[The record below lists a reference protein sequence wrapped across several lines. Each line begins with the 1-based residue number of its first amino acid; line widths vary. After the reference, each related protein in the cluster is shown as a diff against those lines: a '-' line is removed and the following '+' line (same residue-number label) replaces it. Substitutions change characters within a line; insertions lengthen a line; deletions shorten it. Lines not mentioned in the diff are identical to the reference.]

1 MTAYVGDSELFRDQF
16 GTAEMRE
23 VFDDR
28 MTVQKWLDTEAALA
42 WAEADLGIIP
52 QSAAEEI
59 AAIGNAADYDLT
71 VLKAE
76 MDRTSHSIVPLVRA
90 MKAKCSTEAGGY
102 IHWGATTQ
110 DIMDTGLVLQ
120 IKDAW
125 NVIAADLDALEGNLI
140 GLARAHRDTPMA
152 GRTHGQQAQPV
163 TFGYKVAIWI
173 TEVRRHRVRMD
184 QCAERLFMGQFSGAV
199 GSMAAIG
206 PQGPEVQLRM
216 MDILGLSVP
225 PISWHVARDTLAEAA
240 SVMAMVAG
248 TMGKIAQE
256 IFFMSKT
263 ELAELEEPMPAGKV
277 GSSTMPHKRNP
288 AICEGVVAL
297 SRTARGCVPPA
308 FENIVAENERDKIGL
323 QAEREYI
330 ARLHLHTHAT
340 VKKMVVCT
348 GGLTVKADNM
358 RRNLDVTGGLILSE
372 AVMMA
377 LASVLGRQEAHEI
390 VYQAAQQAAVDRR
403 PMKEALMAVP
413 EIIDILSE
421 AEIDAALDPAAY
433 TGLCAA
439 FVDQVLKENND

>member
-163 TFGYKVAIWI
+163 TFGNKVAIWI

-330 ARLHLHTHAT
+330 ARFHLHTHAT
-340 VKKMVVCT
+340 VKKW
-348 GGLTVKADNM
+348 
-358 RRNLDVTGGLILSE
+358 SF
-372 AVMMA
+372 A
-377 LASVLGRQEAHEI
+377 LGV
-390 VYQAAQQAAVDRR
+390 
-403 PMKEALMAVP
+403 
-413 EIIDILSE
+413 
-421 AEIDAALDPAAY
+421 
-433 TGLCAA
+433 
-439 FVDQVLKENND
+439 